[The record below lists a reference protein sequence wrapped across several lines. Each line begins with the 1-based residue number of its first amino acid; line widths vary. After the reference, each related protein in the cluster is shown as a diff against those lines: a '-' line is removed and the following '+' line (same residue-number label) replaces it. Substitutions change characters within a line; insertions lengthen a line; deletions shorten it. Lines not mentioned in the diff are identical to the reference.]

1 MNSIIYYV
9 FVIIWMAL
17 YLASIVHFM
26 MILEVW
32 DWEQHLKDWETDELL
47 NTCRNVDDISAE
59 YKRLLND
66 KKAKKDYHKTLIL
79 FMLVLIIP
87 NILLMII
94 IGLFKSVWGWIT
106 IILNGISGVVGVVKL
121 KEKLAFEERNDE

>member
-1 MNSIIYYV
+1 MFEIICI
-9 FVIIWMAL
+9 IIWWMF

-47 NTCRNVDDISAE
+47 NTCRNIDDISAE

-66 KKAKKDYHKTLIL
+66 KEAKKDYHKTLIL
-79 FMLVLIIP
+79 FML
-87 NILLMII
+87 ILTVNVMLVNSII
-94 IGLFKSVWGWIT
+94 I
-106 IILNGISGVVGVVKL
+106 
-121 KEKLAFEERNDE
+121 

>member
-1 MNSIIYYV
+1 MFEVICI
-9 FVIIWMAL
+9 IIWWMI

-26 MILEVW
+26 MILETW
-32 DWEQHLKDWETDELL
+32 DWKQHLKDWKTDKLL
-47 NTCRNVDDISAE
+47 NTCRDIDDISAE

-66 KKAKKDYHKTLIL
+66 NEAKKDYHKTLIL

-94 IGLFKSVWGWIT
+94 VGLFNSVWGWIT
-106 IILNGISGVVGVVKL
+106 IIVNGISGVTGVVKL
-121 KEKLAFEERNDE
+121 KEKLAFEERNDDE

>member
-1 MNSIIYYV
+1 MFEIICI
-9 FVIIWMAL
+9 IIWWMF

-66 KKAKKDYHKTLIL
+66 KEVKKDYHKTLIL
-79 FMLVLIIP
+79 FMLILIIP
-87 NILLMII
+87 NILLMIMV
-94 IGLFKSVWGWIT
+94 GLFNHVWGWIT